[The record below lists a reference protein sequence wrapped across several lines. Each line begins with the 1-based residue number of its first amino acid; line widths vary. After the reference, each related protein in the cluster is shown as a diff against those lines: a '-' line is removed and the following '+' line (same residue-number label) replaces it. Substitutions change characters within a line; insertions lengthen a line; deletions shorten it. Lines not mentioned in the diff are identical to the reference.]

1 MVTVKEMKD
10 LLKKELTPI
19 NNTLQQLSSNFD
31 GLKDSVKFLSDK
43 YDDLLRELHS
53 MNEKHD
59 LQSKNLK
66 KAREELNEAKQR
78 AAEAKQQAEELAQ
91 YIRRDCVEI
100 AGIQP
105 TMDLSCEAIVNSIGE
120 TIGVPITADDISIA
134 HPIPS
139 YNQSAAPKL
148 IVKFTRRQVRNK
160 FYQARKKLASKKAK
174 DLPRLGLESDARVYI
189 SESLTPYKKKLFG
202 QVNKLKKRLKWKY
215 IWTYNGRI
223 YLKQDENNGV
233 HIFDKEED
241 FNEFQSR
248 NR

>member
-10 LLKKELTPI
+10 LFKKELTPI

-78 AAEAKQQAEELAQ
+78 AAEAKQQVEEFAQ

-105 TMDLSCEAIVNSIGE
+105 TRDLSCEAIVNSIGE
-120 TIGVPITADDISIA
+120 TIG
-134 HPIPS
+134 
-139 YNQSAAPKL
+139 
-148 IVKFTRRQVRNK
+148 
-160 FYQARKKLASKKAK
+160 
-174 DLPRLGLESDARVYI
+174 
-189 SESLTPYKKKLFG
+189 
-202 QVNKLKKRLKWKY
+202 
-215 IWTYNGRI
+215 
-223 YLKQDENNGV
+223 
-233 HIFDKEED
+233 
-241 FNEFQSR
+241 
-248 NR
+248 